1 MPLDIAVPTEPV
13 FAEPWQAQA
22 FAMVVALHE
31 QGLFSWDEWAATLS
45 RELKGADADP
55 HGHDYYEHWVAA
67 LGALLSAKGIAGD
80 AEVDALQ
87 AAWERAAHAT
97 PHGKP
102 IVLGNDPERAGLS
115 TG

>member
-1 MPLDIAVPTEPV
+1 
-13 FAEPWQAQA
+13 
-22 FAMVVALHE
+22 
-31 QGLFSWDEWAATLS
+31 
-45 RELKGADADP
+45 
-55 HGHDYYEHWVAA
+55 
-67 LGALLSAKGIAGD
+67 LLSARGIAGD

>member
-1 MPLDIAVPTEPV
+1 MPDAGAVPTEPV
-13 FAEPWQAQA
+13 FVEPWEAQA
-22 FAMVVALHE
+22 FAMVVALHDA
-31 QGLFSWDEWAATLS
+31 GLFAWDEWAETLS
-45 RELKGADADP
+45 RELLGAGADP

-97 PHGKP
+97 PHGAA
-102 IVLGNDPERAGLS
+102 ILLENDPCRRG
-115 TG
+115 